1 MSTTDDVVSYDTKW
15 PDHRRWLHPVTQQRV
30 IRLGLD
36 SLILMVIGSGL
47 VALFAPGLAWLGVP
61 AGVLLAARQNPLF
74 QASAWRVE
82 S

>member
-1 MSTTDDVVSYDTKW
+1 MSTINDIVSYDTKA
-15 PDHRRWLHPVTQQRV
+15 PAPRRWVHPVTQQRV

-61 AGVLLAARQNPLF
+61 AGVLLAARENPLF
-74 QASAWRVE
+74 QASAWRVG